1 MLSEAMKSVIHPV
14 CILQFCGMK
23 IRVEGRSHLH
33 DRDLSGHEVV
43 TSEGKDDNFFFAGK
57 RKKKNQIF
65 AQFLPCVESSG
76 TEVSIVSNT
85 LACT

>member
-1 MLSEAMKSVIHPV
+1 MISEAMKRVTHPAR
-14 CILQFCGMK
+14 ILQFCGMK

-43 TSEGKDDNFFFAGK
+43 TSEGKDDTFFFAGK
-57 RKKKNQIF
+57 RKKKYF
-65 AQFLPCVESSG
+65 AQFLPCIETSG